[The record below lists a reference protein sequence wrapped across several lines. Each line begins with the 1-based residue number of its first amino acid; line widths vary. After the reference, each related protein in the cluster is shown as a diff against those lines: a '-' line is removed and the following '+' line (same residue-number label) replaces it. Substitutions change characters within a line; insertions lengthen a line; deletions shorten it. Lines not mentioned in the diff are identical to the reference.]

1 VTAVASH
8 TKAQS
13 SAATPPLGVAPP
25 PQLTLIGKQLL
36 ALTQDRKLI
45 QTLRQV
51 ADPAHEV
58 YAAGSEIDLAGALMA
73 HHTGVVVLDV
83 AALATPAG
91 QLAARLHAQFPDIVL
106 IVAGGAEDQVGLSAQ
121 ITDGSV
127 HRFLHKP
134 VSAQRVRLFVEAAWR
149 RHAEG
154 PGGPAG
160 IATALAA
167 RAPRGAKWWLLAA
180 GFAALAAAFLWV
192 GLNAPPTPLRPA
204 PPAAERS
211 AATAAGDATLEAL
224 LARADRALAA
234 GELVAPPGASAADLY
249 REALGRNARDP
260 RAVKGLEQTID
271 RLVSDAE
278 GALQERRLQ
287 DAQALADQ
295 AHAIDPGHPRVAFLL
310 AQIGAQRERL
320 VLDKA
325 QHAAAT
331 GNVAGALA
339 ALDDA
344 TRGGRHST
352 LVEQARRQFEQ
363 QQLDERVAESLRRGR
378 EALLRGQL
386 IEPPAESARFFFESA
401 RALAPGD
408 ALVQQAT
415 RDLIARLQAE
425 AAKALT
431 AGNPDQADGWTSAAA
446 AAGAQRADVAALR
459 AGAQRLRGTS
469 KADSLARLAL
479 AFDARLAEGR
489 ITDPAADSAKFYLAQ
504 LLQADPDHPTT
515 RLARTAFDTRVLDEA
530 RGALRAQDYA
540 LARRWLTE
548 ARAAGADPASIGTVE
563 TAIGAAQDAAQQ
575 ASSYVSASSM
585 TRTRYVAPVFPSDA
599 SRRGIDGWV
608 DLQFLV
614 NTDGS
619 VGELTIVGAQ
629 PVGIF
634 EQAALDAVRHWHYQP
649 VLRDGQAVTQRAR
662 VRLRFAMQR

>member
-1 VTAVASH
+1 MTAVASH

-13 SAATPPLGVAPP
+13 STVTLPSGAPP
-25 PQLTLIGKQLL
+25 PRLTLIGKQLL

-45 QTLRQV
+45 TTLRRV

-83 AALATPAG
+83 AALATPTG

-106 IVAGGAEDQVGLSAQ
+106 IVAGGSEDQAAVAAQ

-134 VSAQRVRLFVEAAWR
+134 VSEQRVRLFVEAAWR
-149 RHAEG
+149 RYAEG

-160 IATALAA
+160 ISELPT
-167 RAPRGAKWWLLAA
+167 RAHRGAKWWLLAA
-180 GFAALAAAFLWV
+180 SLAALAAPLLWV
-192 GLNAPPTPLRPA
+192 GLLAPSTPLRPA
-204 PPAAERS
+204 AS
-211 AATAAGDATLEAL
+211 AAPSAAPTSGDATLESL
-224 LARADRALAA
+224 LTRADRALAA
-234 GELVAPPGASAADLY
+234 GQLVAPPGASAADLY
-249 REALGRNARDP
+249 REALRRNARDP
-260 RAVKGLEQTID
+260 RAVNGLEQTID

-278 GALQERRLQ
+278 GALQDRHLQ

-295 AHAIDPGHPRVAFLL
+295 AHAISPDHPRVAFLM

-339 ALDDA
+339 VLDDA
-344 TRGGRHST
+344 ARGGRHST
-352 LVEQARRQFEQ
+352 LVEEARQQLAQ
-363 QQLDERVAESLRRGR
+363 QQVDERVVEFLRRGR

-386 IEPPAESARFFFESA
+386 IEPPEQSARFLIEAA

-408 ALVQQAT
+408 AGVQQAT
-415 RDLIARLQAE
+415 KELLARLQAE
-425 AAKALT
+425 AGKALT
-431 AGNPDQADGWTSAAA
+431 AGKPDQADVWTSAAA
-446 AAGAQRADVAALR
+446 GAGAERADVAALR
-459 AGAQRLRGTS
+459 AEAQRLRGAS
-469 KADSLARLAL
+469 KADSLAQLTLTFNERLA
-479 AFDARLAEGR
+479 AGS
-489 ITDPAADSAKFYLAQ
+489 ITEPAADSAKFYLAQ
-504 LLQADPDHPTT
+504 LLQADPAHPATQ
-515 RLARTAFDTRVLDEA
+515 LARTAFDTRVLDEA
-530 RGALRAQDYA
+530 RGALRAQDYGG
-540 LARRWLTE
+540 ARRWLSE
-548 ARAAGADPASIGTVE
+548 ARAAGADPASIGALDA
-563 TAIGAAQDAAQQ
+563 AIGAAQDAAQR

-585 TRTRYVAPVFPSDA
+585 TRTRYVAPKFPPDA
-599 SRRGIDGWV
+599 SQRGIDGWV

-619 VGELTIVGAQ
+619 VGELMIVGAQ

-634 EQAALDAVRHWHYQP
+634 EKAALDAVRHWRYQP
-649 VLRDGQAVTQRAR
+649 LMRDGQPATQRAR

>member
-1 VTAVASH
+1 MTAVASH

-13 SAATPPLGVAPP
+13 STVTLPSGAPP
-25 PQLTLIGKQLL
+25 PRLTLIGKQLL

-45 QTLRQV
+45 ATLRRV

-83 AALATPAG
+83 AALATPTG

-106 IVAGGAEDQVGLSAQ
+106 IVAGGSEDQAAVAAQ

-134 VSAQRVRLFVEAAWR
+134 VSEQRVRLFVEAAWR
-149 RHAEG
+149 RYAEG

-160 IATALAA
+160 ISALPTRA
-167 RAPRGAKWWLLAA
+167 RRGAKWWLLAA
-180 GFAALAAAFLWV
+180 ALAALAAPLLWV
-192 GLNAPPTPLRPA
+192 GLLAPSTPLH
-204 PPAAERS
+204 PAAS
-211 AATAAGDATLEAL
+211 AAPSAAPTSGDATLESL
-224 LARADRALAA
+224 LTRADRALAA
-234 GELVAPPGASAADLY
+234 GQLVAPPGASAADLY
-249 REALGRNARDP
+249 REALRRNARDP
-260 RAVKGLEQTID
+260 RAVNGLEQTID

-278 GALQERRLQ
+278 GALQDRHLQ

-295 AHAIDPGHPRVAFLL
+295 AHAISPDHPRVAFLM

-339 ALDDA
+339 VLDDA
-344 TRGGRHST
+344 ARGGRHST
-352 LVEQARRQFEQ
+352 LVEEARQQLAQ
-363 QQLDERVAESLRRGR
+363 QQVDERVVEFLRRGR

-386 IEPPAESARFFFESA
+386 IEPPEQSARFLIEAA

-408 ALVQQAT
+408 AGVQQAT
-415 RDLIARLQAE
+415 KELLARLQAE
-425 AAKALT
+425 AGKALT
-431 AGNPDQADGWTSAAA
+431 AGNPDQADVWTSAAA
-446 AAGAQRADVAALR
+446 GAGAERADVAALR
-459 AGAQRLRGTS
+459 AEAQRLRGAS
-469 KADSLARLAL
+469 KADSLAQLTLTFNERLA
-479 AFDARLAEGR
+479 AGS
-489 ITDPAADSAKFYLAQ
+489 ITEPAADSAKFYLAQ
-504 LLQADPDHPTT
+504 LLQADPAHPATQ
-515 RLARTAFDTRVLDEA
+515 LARTAFDTRVLDEA
-530 RGALRAQDYA
+530 RGALRAQDYGG
-540 LARRWLTE
+540 ARRWLSE
-548 ARAAGADPASIGTVE
+548 ARAAGADPASIGAVDA
-563 TAIGAAQDAAQQ
+563 AIGAAQDAAQR

-585 TRTRYVAPVFPSDA
+585 TRTRYVAPKFPPDA
-599 SRRGIDGWV
+599 SQRGIDGWV

-629 PVGIF
+629 PVGVF
-634 EQAALDAVRHWHYQP
+634 EQAALDAVRHWRYQP
-649 VLRDGQAVTQRAR
+649 LMRDGQPATQRAR

>member
-1 VTAVASH
+1 MTAVASH

-13 SAATPPLGVAPP
+13 STVTLPSGAPP
-25 PQLTLIGKQLL
+25 PRLTLIGKQLL

-45 QTLRQV
+45 ATLRRV

-83 AALATPAG
+83 AALATPTG

-106 IVAGGAEDQVGLSAQ
+106 IVAGGSEDQAAVAAQ

-134 VSAQRVRLFVEAAWR
+134 VSEQRVRLFVEAAWR
-149 RHAEG
+149 RYAEG

-160 IATALAA
+160 ISALPTRA
-167 RAPRGAKWWLLAA
+167 RRGAKWWLLAA
-180 GFAALAAAFLWV
+180 ALAALAAPLLWV
-192 GLNAPPTPLRPA
+192 GLLAPSTPLH
-204 PPAAERS
+204 PAAS
-211 AATAAGDATLEAL
+211 AAPSAAPTSGDATLESL
-224 LARADRALAA
+224 LTRADRALAA
-234 GELVAPPGASAADLY
+234 GQLVAPPGASAADLY
-249 REALGRNARDP
+249 REALRRNARDP
-260 RAVKGLEQTID
+260 RAVNGLEQTID

-278 GALQERRLQ
+278 GALQDRHLQ

-295 AHAIDPGHPRVAFLL
+295 AHAISPDHPRVAFLM

-339 ALDDA
+339 VLDDA
-344 TRGGRHST
+344 ARGGRHST
-352 LVEQARRQFEQ
+352 LVEEARQQLAQ
-363 QQLDERVAESLRRGR
+363 QQVDERVVEFLRRGR

-386 IEPPAESARFFFESA
+386 IEPPEQSARFLIEAA

-408 ALVQQAT
+408 AGVQQAT
-415 RDLIARLQAE
+415 KELLARLQAE
-425 AAKALT
+425 AGKALT
-431 AGNPDQADGWTSAAA
+431 AGNPDQADVWTSAAA
-446 AAGAQRADVAALR
+446 GAGAERADVAALR
-459 AGAQRLRGTS
+459 AEAQRLRGAS
-469 KADSLARLAL
+469 KADSLAQLTLTFNERLA
-479 AFDARLAEGR
+479 AGS
-489 ITDPAADSAKFYLAQ
+489 ITEPAADSAKFYLAQ
-504 LLQADPDHPTT
+504 LLQADPAHPATQ
-515 RLARTAFDTRVLDEA
+515 LARTAFDTRVLDEA
-530 RGALRAQDYA
+530 RGALRAQDYGG
-540 LARRWLTE
+540 ARRWLSE
-548 ARAAGADPASIGTVE
+548 ARAAGADPASIGAVDA
-563 TAIGAAQDAAQQ
+563 AIGAAQDAAQR

-585 TRTRYVAPVFPSDA
+585 TRTRYVAPKFPPDA
-599 SRRGIDGWV
+599 SQRGIDGWV

-634 EQAALDAVRHWHYQP
+634 EKAALDAVRHWRYQP
-649 VLRDGQAVTQRAR
+649 LMRDGQPATQRAR

>member
-13 SAATPPLGVAPP
+13 SAATPSRGVAPP
-25 PQLTLIGKQLL
+25 LRLTLIGKQLL
-36 ALTQDRKLI
+36 ALTRDRKLI
-45 QTLRQV
+45 QTLRRV

-73 HHTGVVVLDV
+73 HQTGVVVLDV
-83 AALATPAG
+83 AALASPAG
-91 QLAARLHAQFPDIVL
+91 QLAAQLHAQFPDIVL
-106 IVAGGAEDQVGLSAQ
+106 IVTGGAGDQVALSAQ

-134 VSAQRVRLFVEAAWR
+134 VSEQRVRLFVEAAWR
-149 RHAEG
+149 RYAEG
-154 PGGPAG
+154 PGGPASM
-160 IATALAA
+160 AAALAA

-180 GFAALAAAFLWV
+180 GLAALAAPFLWV

-204 PPAAERS
+204 PATAGRS
-211 AATAAGDATLEAL
+211 ATPTAGDATLEAL
-224 LARADRALAA
+224 LARADHALAA
-234 GELVAPPGASAADLY
+234 GQLAAPPGASAADLY
-249 REALGRNARDP
+249 GEALRRNARDP
-260 RAVKGLEQTID
+260 RAVNGLEQVID
-271 RLVSDAE
+271 RLLSDAE

-287 DAQALADQ
+287 DAQQLADQ
-295 AHAIDPGHPRVAFLL
+295 AHAIGPDHPRVAFLM

-320 VLDKA
+320 VLDRA
-325 QHAAAT
+325 QHAAAN

-344 TRGGRHST
+344 RRGGRHST
-352 LVEQARRQFEQ
+352 LVEEARQQIAQ
-363 QQLDERVAESLRRGR
+363 QQVDE
-378 EALLRGQL
+378 RGQL
-386 IEPPAESARFFFESA
+386 IEPPAESARSFIESA

-415 RDLIARLQAE
+415 QELIARLQAE
-425 AAKALT
+425 AGRALT
-431 AGNPDQADGWTSAAA
+431 AGNPDQADSWTSAAA

-459 AGAQRLRGTS
+459 AEAQRLRATS
-469 KADSLARLAL
+469 KADLLARLAL
-479 AFDARLAEGR
+479 TFNERLAAGR
-489 ITDPAADSAKFYLAQ
+489 ITDPAADSARFYLAQ
-504 LLQADPDHPTT
+504 LLQADPGHRTT
-515 RLARTAFDTRVLDEA
+515 QLARTAFDTRVLDEA

-540 LARRWLTE
+540 GARRWLTE
-548 ARAAGADPASIGTVE
+548 ARAAGADAASIEAVE
-563 TAIGAAQDAAQQ
+563 TTIGAAQDAAQR

-585 TRTRYVAPVFPSDA
+585 TRTHYVAPLFPPDA

-608 DLQFLV
+608 DLQFVV

-649 VLRDGQAVTQRAR
+649 VMRDGQAVTQRAR

>member
-1 VTAVASH
+1 MTAVASH

-13 SAATPPLGVAPP
+13 STVTLPSGAPP
-25 PQLTLIGKQLL
+25 PRLTLIGKQLL

-45 QTLRQV
+45 GTLRQV

-106 IVAGGAEDQVGLSAQ
+106 IVAGGSEDQTAVAAQ

-134 VSAQRVRLFVEAAWR
+134 VSEQRVRLFVEAAWR
-149 RHAEG
+149 RYAEG
-154 PGGPAG
+154 PGGPQG
-160 IATALAA
+160 TTALPT
-167 RAPRGAKWWLLAA
+167 RAHRGAKWWLVAA
-180 GFAALAAAFLWV
+180 SLAALAAPLLWV
-192 GLNAPPTPLRPA
+192 GLPAPPTPLRPA
-204 PPAAERS
+204 ASAVPS
-211 AATAAGDATLEAL
+211 AAATSGDATLESL
-224 LARADRALAA
+224 LTRADRALAA
-234 GELVAPPGASAADLY
+234 GQLVAPPGASAADLY
-249 REALGRNARDP
+249 REAVRRNARDP
-260 RAVKGLEQTID
+260 RAVNGLEQTID
-271 RLVSDAE
+271 RLVADAE
-278 GALQERRLQ
+278 GALQDRHLQ

-295 AHAIDPGHPRVAFLL
+295 AHAINPDHPRVAFLM

-339 ALDDA
+339 VLDDA
-344 TRGGRHST
+344 ARGGRHSS
-352 LVEQARRQFEQ
+352 LVEEARQQLAQ
-363 QQLDERVAESLRRGR
+363 QQVDERVVEFLRRGR

-386 IEPPAESARFFFESA
+386 IEPPEQSARFLIEAA

-408 ALVQQAT
+408 AGVQQAT
-415 RDLIARLQAE
+415 KELVARLQAE
-425 AAKALT
+425 AGKALT
-431 AGNPDQADGWTSAAA
+431 AGNPDQADIWMSA
-446 AAGAQRADVAALR
+446 AAGAGADRADVAALR
-459 AGAQRLRGTS
+459 AEAQRLRGAS
-469 KADSLARLAL
+469 KADSLAQLTLTFNERLSQ
-479 AFDARLAEGR
+479 GR
-489 ITDPAADSAKFYLAQ
+489 ITEPAADSAKFYLAQ
-504 LLQADPDHPTT
+504 LLQADPAHAATQ
-515 RLARTAFDTRVLDEA
+515 LARTAFDTRVLDEA
-530 RGALRAQDYA
+530 RGALRAQDYSG
-540 LARRWLTE
+540 ARRWLSE
-548 ARAAGADPASIGTVE
+548 ARAAGADPASIGAVDA
-563 TAIGAAQDAAQQ
+563 AIGAAQDAAQR

-585 TRTRYVAPVFPSDA
+585 TRTRYVAPKFPPDA
-599 SRRGIDGWV
+599 SQRGIDGWV

-649 VLRDGQAVTQRAR
+649 VMRDGQAVTQRAR
-662 VRLRFAMQR
+662 VRVRFAMQR

>member
-1 VTAVASH
+1 MTAVASH

-13 SAATPPLGVAPP
+13 STVTLPSGAPP
-25 PQLTLIGKQLL
+25 PRLTLIGKQLL

-45 QTLRQV
+45 ATLRQV

-91 QLAARLHAQFPDIVL
+91 HLAARLHAQFPDIVL
-106 IVAGGAEDQVGLSAQ
+106 IVAGGSEDQAAVAAQ

-134 VSAQRVRLFVEAAWR
+134 VSEQRVRLFVEAAWR
-149 RHAEG
+149 RYAEG

-160 IATALAA
+160 ISALPT
-167 RAPRGAKWWLLAA
+167 RAHRGAKWWLLAA
-180 GFAALAAAFLWV
+180 ALAALAAPLLWV
-192 GLNAPPTPLRPA
+192 GLLAPPTPLRPA
-204 PPAAERS
+204 AS
-211 AATAAGDATLEAL
+211 AAPSAAPTSGDATLESL
-224 LARADRALAA
+224 LTRADRALAA
-234 GELVAPPGASAADLY
+234 GQLVAPPGASAADLY
-249 REALGRNARDP
+249 REALRRNARDP
-260 RAVKGLEQTID
+260 RAVNGLEQTID

-278 GALQERRLQ
+278 GALQDRHLQ

-295 AHAIDPGHPRVAFLL
+295 AHAISPDHPRVAFLM

-339 ALDDA
+339 VLDDA
-344 TRGGRHST
+344 ARGGRHST
-352 LVEQARRQFEQ
+352 LVEEARQQLAQ
-363 QQLDERVAESLRRGR
+363 QQVDERVVEFLRRGR

-386 IEPPAESARFFFESA
+386 IEPPEQSARFLIEAA

-408 ALVQQAT
+408 AGVQQAT
-415 RDLIARLQAE
+415 KELLARLQAE
-425 AAKALT
+425 AGKALT
-431 AGNPDQADGWTSAAA
+431 AGNPDQADVWTSAAA
-446 AAGAQRADVAALR
+446 GAGAERADVAALR
-459 AGAQRLRGTS
+459 AEAQRLRGAS
-469 KADSLARLAL
+469 KADSLAQLTLTFNERLA
-479 AFDARLAEGR
+479 AGS
-489 ITDPAADSAKFYLAQ
+489 ITEPAADSAKFYLAQ
-504 LLQADPDHPTT
+504 LLQADAAHPATQ
-515 RLARTAFDTRVLDEA
+515 LARTAFDTRVLDEA
-530 RGALRAQDYA
+530 RGALRAQDYGG
-540 LARRWLTE
+540 ARRWLSE
-548 ARAAGADPASIGTVE
+548 ARAAGADPASIGAVDA
-563 TAIGAAQDAAQQ
+563 AIGAAQDAAQR

-585 TRTRYVAPVFPSDA
+585 TRTRYVAPKFPPAA
-599 SRRGIDGWV
+599 SQRGIDGWV

-629 PVGIF
+629 PVGVF
-634 EQAALDAVRHWHYQP
+634 EQAALDAVRHWRYQP
-649 VLRDGQAVTQRAR
+649 LMRDGQPATQRAR

>member
-1 VTAVASH
+1 VASH

-13 SAATPPLGVAPP
+13 STVTLPSGAPP
-25 PQLTLIGKQLL
+25 PRLTLIGKQLL

-45 QTLRQV
+45 GTLRQV

-106 IVAGGAEDQVGLSAQ
+106 IVAGGSEDQAAVAAQ
-121 ITDGSV
+121 ITNGSV

-134 VSAQRVRLFVEAAWR
+134 VSEQRVRLFVEAAWR
-149 RHAEG
+149 RYAAG
-154 PGGPAG
+154 PDGTGTVTVL
-160 IATALAA
+160 TA
-167 RAPRGAKWWLLAA
+167 RRHRGAKWWLLPA
-180 GFAALAAAFLWV
+180 GLAALIVPLVWV
-192 GLNAPPTPLRPA
+192 GLPAPLTPLRPA
-204 PPAAERS
+204 AS
-211 AATAAGDATLEAL
+211 AAPSAAPTGGDATLESL
-224 LARADRALAA
+224 LVRADRALAA
-234 GELVAPPGASAADLY
+234 GQLVAPPGASAADLY

-260 RAVKGLEQTID
+260 RAVNGLEQTID

-295 AHAIDPGHPRVAFLL
+295 AHAISSEHPRVAFLM

-339 ALDDA
+339 VLDDA
-344 TRGGRHST
+344 ARGGRHST
-352 LVEQARRQFEQ
+352 LVEEARQQLAQ
-363 QQLDERVAESLRRGR
+363 QQVDERVAEYLRRGR

-386 IEPPAESARFFFESA
+386 IEPPEQNARFLIEAA

-408 ALVQQAT
+408 AGVQQAT
-415 RDLIARLQAE
+415 KELLARLQAE
-425 AAKALT
+425 AGKALT
-431 AGNPDQADGWTSAAA
+431 AGNPDQADSWTSAAA
-446 AAGAQRADVAALR
+446 GAGAERADVAALR
-459 AGAQRLRGTS
+459 AEAQRLRGAS
-469 KADSLARLAL
+469 KADSLAQLTLTFNERLA
-479 AFDARLAEGR
+479 AGS
-489 ITDPAADSAKFYLAQ
+489 ITEPAADSAKFYLAQ
-504 LLQADPDHPTT
+504 LLQADPAHPATQ
-515 RLARTAFDTRVLDEA
+515 LARTAFDTRVLDEA
-530 RGALRAQDYA
+530 RGALRAQDYSG
-540 LARRWLTE
+540 ARRWLSE
-548 ARAAGADPASIGTVE
+548 ARAAGADPASIGAVDA
-563 TAIGAAQDAAQQ
+563 AIGAAQDAAQR

-585 TRTRYVAPVFPSDA
+585 TRTRYVAPQFPPDA
-599 SRRGIDGWV
+599 SQRGIDGWV

-619 VGELTIVGAQ
+619 VGELTIIAAQ

-634 EQAALDAVRHWHYQP
+634 EHAALDAVRHWHYQP
-649 VLRDGQAVTQRAR
+649 VMRDGQAVTQRAR
-662 VRLRFAMQR
+662 VRVRFAMQQ

>member
-13 SAATPPLGVAPP
+13 STVTLPSGAPP
-25 PQLTLIGKQLL
+25 PRLTLIGKQLL

-45 QTLRQV
+45 ETLRQV

-58 YAAGSEIDLAGALMA
+58 YAAASEIDLAGALMA

-106 IVAGGAEDQVGLSAQ
+106 IVAGGSEDQAAVAAR

-134 VSAQRVRLFVEAAWR
+134 VSEQRVRLFVEAAWR
-149 RHAEG
+149 RYAAG
-154 PGGPAG
+154 PDGTGTVTVL
-160 IATALAA
+160 TA
-167 RAPRGAKWWLLAA
+167 RPHRGAKWWLLPA
-180 GFAALAAAFLWV
+180 GLAALIVPLVWV
-192 GLNAPPTPLRPA
+192 GLPAPLTPLRPA
-204 PPAAERS
+204 AS
-211 AATAAGDATLEAL
+211 AAPSAALTGGDATLESL
-224 LARADRALAA
+224 LTRADRALAA
-234 GELVAPPGASAADLY
+234 GQLVAPPGASAADLY
-249 REALGRNARDP
+249 REALRRNARDP
-260 RAVKGLEQTID
+260 RAVNGLEQTID

-278 GALQERRLQ
+278 GALQDRHLQ

-295 AHAIDPGHPRVAFLL
+295 AHAISPDHPRVAFLM

-320 VLDKA
+320 VIDKA
-325 QHAAAT
+325 QHTAAT

-339 ALDDA
+339 VLDDA
-344 TRGGRHST
+344 ARGGRHST
-352 LVEQARRQFEQ
+352 LVEEARQQLAQ
-363 QQLDERVAESLRRGR
+363 QQVDERVAEFLRRGR

-386 IEPPAESARFFFESA
+386 VEPPEQSARFLIEAA

-408 ALVQQAT
+408 AGVQQAT
-415 RDLIARLQAE
+415 KELLARLQAE
-425 AAKALT
+425 AGTALT
-431 AGNPDQADGWTSAAA
+431 AGNPDQADIWTSAAA
-446 AAGAQRADVAALR
+446 GAGADRADVAALR
-459 AGAQRLRGTS
+459 AEAQRLRGAS
-469 KADSLARLAL
+469 KADSLARLTL
-479 AFDARLAEGR
+479 TFNERLAAGS
-489 ITDPAADSAKFYLAQ
+489 ITEPAADSAKFYLAQ
-504 LLQADPDHPTT
+504 LLQADAAHPATQ
-515 RLARTAFDTRVLDEA
+515 LARTAFDTRVLDEA
-530 RGALRAQDYA
+530 RGALRAQDYSG
-540 LARRWLTE
+540 ARRWLSE
-548 ARAAGADPASIGTVE
+548 ARAAGADPASIGALDA
-563 TAIGAAQDAAQQ
+563 AIGAAQDAAQR

-585 TRTRYVAPVFPSDA
+585 TRTRYVAPKFPPDA
-599 SRRGIDGWV
+599 RQRGIDGWV

-649 VLRDGQAVTQRAR
+649 LMRDGQAVTQRAR
-662 VRLRFAMQR
+662 VRVRFAMQQ

>member
-1 VTAVASH
+1 MTAVASH

-13 SAATPPLGVAPP
+13 STVTLPSGAPP
-25 PQLTLIGKQLL
+25 PRLTLIGKQLL

-45 QTLRQV
+45 ATLRRV

-83 AALATPAG
+83 AALATPTG

-106 IVAGGAEDQVGLSAQ
+106 IVAGGSEDQAAVAAQ

-134 VSAQRVRLFVEAAWR
+134 VSEQRVRLFVEAAWR
-149 RHAEG
+149 RYAEG

-160 IATALAA
+160 ISELPT
-167 RAPRGAKWWLLAA
+167 RAHRGAKWWLLAA
-180 GFAALAAAFLWV
+180 SLAALAAPLLWV
-192 GLNAPPTPLRPA
+192 GLLAPSTPLRPA
-204 PPAAERS
+204 AS
-211 AATAAGDATLEAL
+211 AAPSAAPTSGDATLESL
-224 LARADRALAA
+224 LTRADRALAA
-234 GELVAPPGASAADLY
+234 GQLVAPPGASAADLY
-249 REALGRNARDP
+249 REALRRNARDP
-260 RAVKGLEQTID
+260 RAVNGLEQTID

-278 GALQERRLQ
+278 SALQDRHLQ

-295 AHAIDPGHPRVAFLL
+295 AHAISPDHPRVAFLM

-339 ALDDA
+339 VLDDA
-344 TRGGRHST
+344 ARGGRHST
-352 LVEQARRQFEQ
+352 LVEEARQQLAQ
-363 QQLDERVAESLRRGR
+363 QQVDERVVEFLRRGR

-386 IEPPAESARFFFESA
+386 IEPPEQSARFLIEAA

-408 ALVQQAT
+408 AGVQQAT
-415 RDLIARLQAE
+415 KELLARLQAE
-425 AAKALT
+425 AGKALT
-431 AGNPDQADGWTSAAA
+431 AGKPDQADVWTSAAA
-446 AAGAQRADVAALR
+446 GAGAERADVAALR
-459 AGAQRLRGTS
+459 AEAQRLRGAS
-469 KADSLARLAL
+469 KADSLAQLTLTFHERLA
-479 AFDARLAEGR
+479 AGS
-489 ITDPAADSAKFYLAQ
+489 ITEPAADSAKFYLAQ
-504 LLQADPDHPTT
+504 LLQADPAHPATQ
-515 RLARTAFDTRVLDEA
+515 LARTAFDTRVLDEA
-530 RGALRAQDYA
+530 RGALRAQDYGG
-540 LARRWLTE
+540 ARRWLSE
-548 ARAAGADPASIGTVE
+548 ARAAGADPASIGALDA
-563 TAIGAAQDAAQQ
+563 AIGAAQDAAQR

-585 TRTRYVAPVFPSDA
+585 TRTRYVAPKFPPDA
-599 SRRGIDGWV
+599 SQRGIDGWV

-619 VGELTIVGAQ
+619 VGELMIVGAQ

-634 EQAALDAVRHWHYQP
+634 EKAALDAVRHWRYQP
-649 VLRDGQAVTQRAR
+649 LMRDGQPATQRAR

>member
-1 VTAVASH
+1 MTAVASH

-13 SAATPPLGVAPP
+13 STVTLPSGAPP
-25 PQLTLIGKQLL
+25 PRLTLIGKQLL

-45 QTLRQV
+45 ETLRQV
-51 ADPAHEV
+51 TDPAHEV

-91 QLAARLHAQFPDIVL
+91 HLAARLHAQFPDIVL
-106 IVAGGAEDQVGLSAQ
+106 IVAGGSEDQAAVAAQ

-134 VSAQRVRLFVEAAWR
+134 VSEQRVRLFVEAAWR
-149 RHAEG
+149 RYAEG
-154 PGGPAG
+154 PGGPDG
-160 IATALAA
+160 TTELPT
-167 RAPRGAKWWLLAA
+167 RAHRGAKWWLLAA
-180 GFAALAAAFLWV
+180 ALAALAAPLLWV
-192 GLNAPPTPLRPA
+192 GLLAPPTPLRPA
-204 PPAAERS
+204 AS
-211 AATAAGDATLEAL
+211 AAPSATLASGDATLESL
-224 LARADRALAA
+224 LTRADRALAA
-234 GELVAPPGASAADLY
+234 GQLVAPPGASAADLY
-249 REALGRNARDP
+249 REALRRNARDP
-260 RAVKGLEQTID
+260 RAVNGLEQTID

-278 GALQERRLQ
+278 GALQDRHLQ

-295 AHAIDPGHPRVAFLL
+295 AHAISPDHPRVAFLM

-339 ALDDA
+339 VLDDA
-344 TRGGRHST
+344 ARGGRHST
-352 LVEQARRQFEQ
+352 LVEEARQQLAQ
-363 QQLDERVAESLRRGR
+363 QQVDERVVEFLRRGR

-386 IEPPAESARFFFESA
+386 IEPPEQSARFLIEAA

-408 ALVQQAT
+408 AGVQQAT
-415 RDLIARLQAE
+415 KELLARLQAE
-425 AAKALT
+425 AGKALT
-431 AGNPDQADGWTSAAA
+431 AGNPDQADVWTSAAA
-446 AAGAQRADVAALR
+446 GAGAERADVAALR
-459 AGAQRLRGTS
+459 AEAQRLRGAS
-469 KADSLARLAL
+469 KADSLAQLTLTFNERLA
-479 AFDARLAEGR
+479 AGS
-489 ITDPAADSAKFYLAQ
+489 ITEPAADSAKFYLAQ
-504 LLQADPDHPTT
+504 LLQADAAHPATQ
-515 RLARTAFDTRVLDEA
+515 LARTAFDTRVLDEA
-530 RGALRAQDYA
+530 RGALRAQDYGG
-540 LARRWLTE
+540 ARRWLSE
-548 ARAAGADPASIGTVE
+548 ARAAGADPASIGAVDA
-563 TAIGAAQDAAQQ
+563 AIGAAQDAAQR

-585 TRTRYVAPVFPSDA
+585 TRTRYVAPKFPPAA
-599 SRRGIDGWV
+599 SQRGIDGWV

-649 VLRDGQAVTQRAR
+649 LMRDGQAVTQRAR

>member
-1 VTAVASH
+1 VASH

-13 SAATPPLGVAPP
+13 STVTLPSGAPP
-25 PQLTLIGKQLL
+25 PRLTLIGKQLL

-45 QTLRQV
+45 ATLRQV

-91 QLAARLHAQFPDIVL
+91 HLAARLHAQFPDIVL
-106 IVAGGAEDQVGLSAQ
+106 IVAGGSEDQAAVAAQ

-134 VSAQRVRLFVEAAWR
+134 VSEQRVRLFVEAAWR
-149 RHAEG
+149 RYAEG

-160 IATALAA
+160 ISALPT
-167 RAPRGAKWWLLAA
+167 RAHRGAKWWLLAA
-180 GFAALAAAFLWV
+180 ALAALAAPLLWV
-192 GLNAPPTPLRPA
+192 GLLAPPTPLRPA
-204 PPAAERS
+204 AS
-211 AATAAGDATLEAL
+211 AAPSAAPTSGDATLESL
-224 LARADRALAA
+224 LTRADRALAA
-234 GELVAPPGASAADLY
+234 GQLVAPPGASAADLY
-249 REALGRNARDP
+249 REALRRNARDP
-260 RAVKGLEQTID
+260 RAVNGLEQTID

-278 GALQERRLQ
+278 GALQDRHLQ

-295 AHAIDPGHPRVAFLL
+295 AHAISPDHPRVAFLM

-339 ALDDA
+339 VLDDA
-344 TRGGRHST
+344 ARGGRHST
-352 LVEQARRQFEQ
+352 LVEEARQQLAQ
-363 QQLDERVAESLRRGR
+363 QQVDERVVEFLRRGR

-386 IEPPAESARFFFESA
+386 IEPPEQSARFLIEAA

-408 ALVQQAT
+408 AGVQQAT
-415 RDLIARLQAE
+415 KELLARLQAE
-425 AAKALT
+425 AGKALT
-431 AGNPDQADGWTSAAA
+431 AGNPDQADVWTSAAA
-446 AAGAQRADVAALR
+446 GAGAERADVAALR
-459 AGAQRLRGTS
+459 AEAQRLRGAS
-469 KADSLARLAL
+469 KADSLAQLTLTFNERLA
-479 AFDARLAEGR
+479 AGS
-489 ITDPAADSAKFYLAQ
+489 ITEPAADSAKFYLAQ
-504 LLQADPDHPTT
+504 LLQADAAHPATQ
-515 RLARTAFDTRVLDEA
+515 LARTAFDTRVLDEA
-530 RGALRAQDYA
+530 RGALRAQDYGG
-540 LARRWLTE
+540 ARRWLSE
-548 ARAAGADPASIGTVE
+548 ARAAGADPASIGAVDA
-563 TAIGAAQDAAQQ
+563 AIGAAQDAAQR

-585 TRTRYVAPVFPSDA
+585 TRTRYVAPKFPPAA
-599 SRRGIDGWV
+599 SQRGIDGWV

-634 EQAALDAVRHWHYQP
+634 EQAALDAVRHWRYQP
-649 VLRDGQAVTQRAR
+649 LMRDGQPATQRAR

>member
-1 VTAVASH
+1 VASH

-13 SAATPPLGVAPP
+13 STVTLPSGAPP
-25 PQLTLIGKQLL
+25 PRLTLIGKQLL

-45 QTLRQV
+45 ATLRRV

-83 AALATPAG
+83 AALATPTG

-106 IVAGGAEDQVGLSAQ
+106 IVAGGSEDQAAVAAQ
-121 ITDGSV
+121 ITEGSV

-134 VSAQRVRLFVEAAWR
+134 VSEQRVRLFVEAAWR
-149 RHAEG
+149 RYAEG

-160 IATALAA
+160 ISALPTRA
-167 RAPRGAKWWLLAA
+167 RRGAKWWLLAA
-180 GFAALAAAFLWV
+180 ALAALAAPLLWV
-192 GLNAPPTPLRPA
+192 GLLAPSTPLH
-204 PPAAERS
+204 PAAS
-211 AATAAGDATLEAL
+211 AAPSAAPTSGDATLESL
-224 LARADRALAA
+224 LTRADRALAA
-234 GELVAPPGASAADLY
+234 GQLVAPPGASAADLY
-249 REALGRNARDP
+249 REALRRNARDP
-260 RAVKGLEQTID
+260 RAVNGLEQTID

-278 GALQERRLQ
+278 SALQDRHLQ

-295 AHAIDPGHPRVAFLL
+295 AHAISPDHPRVAFLM

-339 ALDDA
+339 VLDDA
-344 TRGGRHST
+344 ARGGRHST
-352 LVEQARRQFEQ
+352 LVEEARQQLAQ
-363 QQLDERVAESLRRGR
+363 QQVDERVVEFLRRGR

-386 IEPPAESARFFFESA
+386 IEPPEQSARFLIEAA

-408 ALVQQAT
+408 AGVQQAT
-415 RDLIARLQAE
+415 KELLARLQAE
-425 AAKALT
+425 AGKALT
-431 AGNPDQADGWTSAAA
+431 AGNPDQADIWTSAAA
-446 AAGAQRADVAALR
+446 GAGAERADVAALR
-459 AGAQRLRGTS
+459 AEAQRLRGAS
-469 KADSLARLAL
+469 KADSLAQLTLTFNERLA
-479 AFDARLAEGR
+479 AGS
-489 ITDPAADSAKFYLAQ
+489 ITEPAADSAKFYLAQ
-504 LLQADPDHPTT
+504 LLQADPAHPATQ
-515 RLARTAFDTRVLDEA
+515 LARTAFDTRVLDEA
-530 RGALRAQDYA
+530 RGALRAQDYGG
-540 LARRWLTE
+540 ARRWLSE
-548 ARAAGADPASIGTVE
+548 ARAAGADPASIGAVDA
-563 TAIGAAQDAAQQ
+563 AIGAAQDAAQR

-585 TRTRYVAPVFPSDA
+585 TRTRYVAPKFPPDA
-599 SRRGIDGWV
+599 SQRGIDGWV

-634 EQAALDAVRHWHYQP
+634 EKAALDAVRHWRYQP
-649 VLRDGQAVTQRAR
+649 LMRDGQPATQRAR

>member
-1 VTAVASH
+1 MTAVASH

-13 SAATPPLGVAPP
+13 STVTLPSGAPP
-25 PQLTLIGKQLL
+25 PRLTLIGKQLL

-45 QTLRQV
+45 ATLRRV

-83 AALATPAG
+83 AALATPTG

-106 IVAGGAEDQVGLSAQ
+106 IVAGGSEDQAAVAAQ
-121 ITDGSV
+121 ITEGSV

-134 VSAQRVRLFVEAAWR
+134 VSEQRVRLFVEAAWR
-149 RHAEG
+149 RYAEG

-160 IATALAA
+160 ISALPTRA
-167 RAPRGAKWWLLAA
+167 RRGAKWWLLAA
-180 GFAALAAAFLWV
+180 ALAALAAPLLWV
-192 GLNAPPTPLRPA
+192 GLLAPSTPLH
-204 PPAAERS
+204 PAAS
-211 AATAAGDATLEAL
+211 AAPSAAPTSGDATLESL
-224 LARADRALAA
+224 LTRADRALAA
-234 GELVAPPGASAADLY
+234 GQLVAPPGASAADLY
-249 REALGRNARDP
+249 REALRRNARDP
-260 RAVKGLEQTID
+260 RAVNGLEQTID

-278 GALQERRLQ
+278 SALQDRHLQ

-295 AHAIDPGHPRVAFLL
+295 AHAISPDHPRVAFLM

-339 ALDDA
+339 VLDDA
-344 TRGGRHST
+344 ARGGRHST
-352 LVEQARRQFEQ
+352 LVEEARQQLAQ
-363 QQLDERVAESLRRGR
+363 QQVDERVVEFLRRGR

-386 IEPPAESARFFFESA
+386 IEPPEQSARFLIEAA

-408 ALVQQAT
+408 AGVQQAT
-415 RDLIARLQAE
+415 KELLARLQAE
-425 AAKALT
+425 AGKALT
-431 AGNPDQADGWTSAAA
+431 AGNPDQADIWTSAAA
-446 AAGAQRADVAALR
+446 GAGAERADVAALR
-459 AGAQRLRGTS
+459 AEAQRLRGAS
-469 KADSLARLAL
+469 KADSLAQLTLTFNERLA
-479 AFDARLAEGR
+479 AGS
-489 ITDPAADSAKFYLAQ
+489 ITEPAADSAKFYLAQ
-504 LLQADPDHPTT
+504 LLQADPAHPATQ
-515 RLARTAFDTRVLDEA
+515 LARTAFDTRVLDEA
-530 RGALRAQDYA
+530 RGALRAQDYGG
-540 LARRWLTE
+540 ARRWLSE
-548 ARAAGADPASIGTVE
+548 ARAAGADPASIGAVDA
-563 TAIGAAQDAAQQ
+563 AIGAAQDAAQR

-585 TRTRYVAPVFPSDA
+585 TRTRYVAPKFPPDA
-599 SRRGIDGWV
+599 SQRGIDGWV

-634 EQAALDAVRHWHYQP
+634 EQAALDAVRHWRYQP
-649 VLRDGQAVTQRAR
+649 LMRDGQPATQRAR